1 MAFTKIT
8 TDSVTWTLTY
18 TGSWLEG
25 GATETVGKLSI
36 EYTVYQDYAAN
47 QSRLDGSF
55 YFTPTGATPR
65 ITVGSGQT
73 SITSCFYTID
83 GTAYT
88 GTCSVFPNAST
99 GSNQSLTQNKKYL
112 LTSFSQTFTHNTD
125 GSKTVKF
132 GTCGVGTS
140 SSPAILK
147 FVSSNTGTDKSA
159 NIKATGIYNKTLPAI
174 PKAATFLTATNFTD
188 EENPVITYNNSAG
201 ESVDSLEACIS
212 LTGATDDI
220 AYRSISKTAGTY
232 TFELT
237 DDDRNVLR
245 MAAINAQT
253 VSVRFYLKT
262 TIGTNTYFEY
272 VTRTV
277 TIANCNPVLN
287 NPTVKDIQP
296 DVVALTGNENTIV
309 RYASMAEYSFEP
321 VAKKYATIASQY
333 IQNGTKKITGLSQG
347 VIDEPESGLF
357 VFSAT
362 DSRGLTTTATV
373 TKTFIEYIKPT
384 CYQNL
389 KAEMVGE
396 TGAKI
401 TLTISGDYFNGTF
414 GAVSNTLKLE
424 VKHTQN
430 DGTMGDWVDLTDG
443 LIPVFDGNTY
453 SLEITIS
460 GFDYSQ
466 SYTFQCRAT
475 DKLNVVQSA
484 EYTIKLLPVFDWGE
498 SDFNFNVPVNIN
510 ANTLSMNDEVVL
522 RHTGSSTNNTVL
534 SASGGHIYIRPGGT
548 SDTSSEVRITAQG
561 DIEVKGDI
569 IINGVSLTT
578 ILENAG
584 LM

>member
-1 MAFTKIT
+1 MAYTNIG
-8 TDSVTWTLTY
+8 TDSVTWTVTY
-18 TGSWLEG
+18 KPTGYSAEN
-25 GATETVGKLSI
+25 VCKLSL
-36 EYTVYQDYAAN
+36 EYTIYQDYEAN
-47 QSRLDGSF
+47 KSYLQYSF
-55 YFTPTGATPR
+55 YFTPVASTPYL
-65 ITVGSGQT
+65 SAD
-73 SITSCFYTID
+73 SSCTKFFYTID
-83 GTAYT
+83 GTAYS
-88 GTCSVFPNAST
+88 GTTSFTASST
-99 GSNQSLTQNKKYL
+99 GASYQSLTQNKKYL
-112 LTSFSQTFTHNTD
+112 LGSFSKTYTHNTD
-125 GSKTVKF
+125 GTLSVKF
-132 GTCGVGTS
+132 GTCGIGTS
-140 SSPAILK
+140 TTPAKIRFK
-147 FVSSNTGTDKSA
+147 SSNLGREVSTNVKSTA
-159 NIKATGIYNKTLPAI
+159 IYTKTIPSI
-174 PKAATFLTATNFTD
+174 PKAAKILTASNFTD
-188 EENPVITYNNSAG
+188 EENPVITYNNTAG
-201 ESVDSLEACIS
+201 DSVTNLEACIS

-220 AYRSISKTAGTY
+220 AYRSISKTGTSY

-347 VIDEPESGLF
+347 IIDEPESGLF

-373 TKTFIEYIKPT
+373 TKSFIEYVKPT
-384 CYQNL
+384 CHQAL

-510 ANTLSMNDEVVL
+510 ANEFSMNGETVL

-548 SDTSSEVRITAQG
+548 RDTSSEVRITAQG